1 MAWLGA
7 ILGGL
12 LLLAPS
18 RSPAA
23 PTATA
28 DPLPA
33 LIKSLQ
39 KDPSYK
45 VRLQAAM
52 TLGRLRDE
60 RSIDPLLSSLRADK
74 HPSVRGMAAQALA
87 TIGDTD
93 ALLGLQAAQND
104 PDKFVRA
111 QVEQAIVRMGGRPR
125 AASAAAAGPK
135 LLLAIGDMGD
145 RTRHARGLLAQMRDF
160 VRIELEA
167 TPGVAIAQNG
177 EGSRRRY
184 TIEGSITEMSR
195 KMLPD
200 WVQIT
205 CGVSLVLTS
214 HPGGAIVGMTST
226 SATVEHPRKG
236 YRPDQQGRL
245 EERAL
250 QSAVRGA
257 HQSIVPYL
265 AAGSARPPRSR

>member
-1 MAWLGA
+1 MSWLGA

-23 PTATA
+23 PTGAP

-60 RSIDPLLSSLRADK
+60 RSVDPLLFTLRADK
-74 HPSVRGMAAQALA
+74 HPGVRAMAAQALA

-93 ALLGLQAAQND
+93 AMTGLEAAQND
-104 PDKFVRA
+104 PDRFVRA
-111 QVEQAIVRMGGRPR
+111 QVEKAIVHMGGRPR
-125 AASAAAAGPK
+125 SMKIAPNGPK
-135 LLLAIGDMGD
+135 LVLAIGEMGD
-145 RTRHARGLLAQMRDF
+145 RTRKARGQLLSQMRDF
-160 VRIELEA
+160 VRTELEA
-167 TPGVAIAQNG
+167 TPGVAIAQKG
-177 EGSRRRY
+177 EVAKRRY
-184 TIEGSITEMSR
+184 TIDGSITEMSKR
-195 KMLPD
+195 MLPD
-200 WVQIT
+200 WVQVT

-214 HPGGAIVGMTST
+214 HPGGAIIGMTST

-236 YRPDQQGRL
+236 YRPEQQGKL

-265 AAGSARPPRSR
+265 RKRDGKL